1 MLRLLTT
8 GCGAW
13 QNRAHGAACPQLAK
27 ADMRAFGRHLG
38 FDPTETLVVHC
49 ANGFQPPVKVP
60 VLADTMLVLS

>member
-1 MLRLLTT
+1 MV
-8 GCGAW
+8 
-13 QNRAHGAACPQLAK
+13 ACPQLAK